1 MRLLIYGSRSFADT
15 IADLAFDC
23 GHEVVGKVDDGG
35 TGASVL
41 GRFADVV
48 ASHADRGVVMGIGY
62 SDLPARWAAWQRVRG
77 CGLATPALIH
87 PRAYVARTAEIG
99 PGCAVM
105 ACAIID
111 RRCRIGEA
119 CVVWPGAC
127 VNHDSIVGENC
138 FISPNATLC
147 GVVTVGAHSF
157 VGAAAAIADH
167 CNVPESARIRM
178 LERYAL
184 HRRV

>member
-1 MRLLIYGSRSFADT
+1 MRVLIYGSRSFADT
-15 IADLAFDC
+15 IADLALDC
-23 GHEVVGKVDDGG
+23 GHELVGKVDDEGV
-35 TGASVL
+35 GASVL

-48 ASHADRGVVMGIGY
+48 ASHADCSVVLGIGY
-62 SDLPARWAAWQRVRG
+62 NDLPARWAAWQRVRRS
-77 CGLATPALIH
+77 GLLTPALVH

-105 ACAIID
+105 AGAIVD
-111 RRCRIGEA
+111 RRARLGEA
-119 CVVWPGAC
+119 SVVWPGAC
-127 VNHDSIVGENC
+127 INHDTVVGENC

-157 VGAAAAIADH
+157 IGAAAAIADH
-167 CNVPESARIRM
+167 CDVPESSRIRM

-184 HRRV
+184 RRRV